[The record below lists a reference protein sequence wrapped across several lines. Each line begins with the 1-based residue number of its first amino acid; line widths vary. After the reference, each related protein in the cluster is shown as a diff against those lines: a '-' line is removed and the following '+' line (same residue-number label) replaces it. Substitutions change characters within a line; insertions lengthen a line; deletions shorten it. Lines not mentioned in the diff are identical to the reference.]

1 MGLFSFLPPAS
12 CIIRCGW
19 LQVIDTEKND
29 IGENG
34 RAAIGEIPGKLHRE
48 ANKIIED
55 N

>member
-12 CIIRCGW
+12 RIIRCGW
-19 LQVIDTEKND
+19 LLVIDTEKND

-34 RAAIGEIPGKLHRE
+34 RAAIGEVPEKLYRE
-48 ANKIIED
+48 ANKIIGD